1 MSPVPGIVNGPERA
15 GPVVWTGIVAATCL
29 LLLVVQQLL
38 WLFLPFIFGTVLYYI
53 LLGPMQRMV
62 RSGFSRNAAAVW
74 VCTLFFGLA
83 ALALAAALSWSDGPE
98 EDSWEAT
105 IGLYLDG
112 GVAFV
117 RTSLAMLEAKFP
129 ILAEMRLTST
139 VDMAFTTYTNDFAQN
154 HLGDIVVGVVTW
166 VPSLLLAPFLT
177 FFLLRDGVRF
187 KKFLA
192 RAVPNAYFE
201 RALYLLH
208 EVDQTARRYFEGL
221 LKLTVLDTLV
231 LALGLWVIGV
241 SSPLLLGLISAVLAW
256 VPFVGSIAGCVLV
269 VIVASTDAPGNPL
282 MAYGAIG
289 VFVLVR
295 LLDDF
300 LFMPLTLGRSL
311 HIHPLVTV
319 LMIFIGGMLAGVVG
333 LMLVLP
339 LLGVVMVIGET
350 LGTLVTNPRLRARHR
365 YARALRTR
373 QASVDLDIARERRG
387 APTPNATLNA
397 MSKD

>member
-1 MSPVPGIVNGPERA
+1 MNESERA
-15 GPVVWTGIVAATCL
+15 GPIVWTGIIAATCV
-29 LLLVVQQLL
+29 LLLVVNKLL
-38 WLFLPFIFGTVLYYI
+38 WLALPFIFGTVLHYI

-62 RSGFSRNAAAVW
+62 RAGFGRNAAAMW
-74 VCTLFFGLA
+74 VCLLFFSLA
-83 ALALAAALSWSDGPE
+83 SLALVAILGWSHGPE
-98 EDSWEAT
+98 EDSWEKT

-117 RTSLAMLEAKFP
+117 HNTMTLLEARFP
-129 ILAEMRLTST
+129 VLAEMRLTST
-139 VDMAFTTYTNDFAQN
+139 VNKAFRTYTDNFAQE
-154 HLGDIVVGVVTW
+154 HLGEILVGVATW
-166 VPSLLLAPFLT
+166 VPLMLLVPFLT
-177 FFLLRDGVRF
+177 FFFLRDGLRF

-201 RALYLLH
+201 RSLYLLH

-221 LKLTVLDTLV
+221 LKLTVLDTAV
-231 LALGLWVIGV
+231 LALGLWTIGV

-256 VPFVGSIAGCVLV
+256 VPFVGSVAGCVLV
-269 VIVASTDAPGNPL
+269 VIVASTDAPNNPFV
-282 MAYGAIG
+282 AYGAIG

-300 LFMPLTLGRSL
+300 VFMPLTLGRSL
-311 HIHPLVTV
+311 RVHPLVTV
-319 LMIFIGGMLAGVVG
+319 LMIFVGGALAGVVG

-350 LGTLVTNPRLRARHR
+350 LGRLVTNPRLRARHR

-387 APTPNATLNA
+387 APTPNA
-397 MSKD
+397 K